1 MARSR
6 VLPGS
11 LRKGVGVVCMTTAFG
26 LFACGDDEGGT
37 DGSGRGGSGGEG
49 ASGAGAGR
57 PSSGGAT
64 SGGAP
69 SSRGGAPAE
78 GGASP
83 GGAPA
88 EGGAAQGGAAAE
100 GGADAGGEAGVGGE
114 GGQQGRQN
122 TRKLN
127 GPNGTLISLVND
139 LRGLTYAADG
149 KIYASG
155 HVGANI
161 TYPAAV
167 DRMVAVVRFNADGT
181 LDTSFDGDG
190 IKTLN
195 LRTRIAVDEA
205 VTNDGDEG
213 SIGIVELA
221 NGDIVVQANVR
232 DLGGRGRDVVLLRLN
247 RHGAPVASFGTGG
260 VRKLDFGWSDAD
272 NAAWPTATSAPAD
285 DSWGIALD
293 RSGDVEKIV
302 VFAHGSAKRDPLLE
316 DPLLQRTDNDRYVT
330 RVLASTGAIDP
341 EFNGGEVF
349 TFNTEGVLPDNA
361 RRGIVEEDGSI
372 VSSGY
377 TNFGPGLGN
386 HVVIAR
392 LLPDG
397 APDESFGFG
406 VPALPGVAIA
416 NPFLDDGGVT
426 EVYQIGKQS
435 SGRYVTTGYG
445 RATAADTASSYD
457 FATTLEVD
465 LVSVGLL
472 PGALDPAYGVEGA
485 NAIQSEL
492 LALGN
497 TEDRGRDLV
506 VLEDDRVVH
515 AGRLGPNPALFVTT
529 EDGEPDA
536 SLGGVGEG
544 PNGDDTVAGAFG
556 VAALPGTT
564 SHFYAVAVS
573 KDGTRVAA
581 TTNNHS
587 AGVVLTILDVS
598 P

>member
-1 MARSR
+1 MARLS
-6 VLPGS
+6 VLPAS
-11 LRKGVGVVCMTTAFG
+11 LRNGAGVVCVTTAFA
-26 LFACGDDEGGT
+26 LFACGDD
-37 DGSGRGGSGGEG
+37 DGGSGGAAG
-49 ASGAGAGR
+49 NGGSGAGAGAGG
-57 PSSGGAT
+57 PSRGGAT
-64 SGGAP
+64 SGGT
-69 SSRGGAPAE
+69 SSSQGGAPAE

-88 EGGAAQGGAAAE
+88 EGGAAQGGAPAE
-100 GGADAGGEAGVGGE
+100 GGADSGGEAGAGGE
-114 GGQQGRQN
+114 GGERPGQQNG
-122 TRKLN
+122 RKLN
-127 GPNGTLISLVND
+127 GPNGTLVSQVND

-181 LDTSFDGDG
+181 LDSTFDGDG

-195 LRTRIAVDEA
+195 LRTRIAVDEV

-221 NGDIVVQANVR
+221 NTDIIVQANVR

-260 VRKLDFGWSDAD
+260 VRKLDFGWLEAD
-272 NAAWPTATSAPAD
+272 NAAWPIATSAPAD
-285 DSWGIALD
+285 DSWGIAVD
-293 RSGDVEKIV
+293 RSGDAEKIV

-341 EFNGGEVF
+341 EFNAGEVF

-406 VPALPGVAIA
+406 TPAIPGVAIA
-416 NPFLDDGGVT
+416 NPFLEDGGVT

-445 RATAADTASSYD
+445 RATAAETISSYD
-457 FATTLEVD
+457 FATTEEVD

-485 NAIQSEL
+485 HAIQSEL
-492 LALGN
+492 LNLGN
-497 TEDRGRDLV
+497 TEDRGRDLI
-506 VLEDDRVVH
+506 VLEDNRVVH

-544 PNGDDTVAGAFG
+544 PNGDDTVAGAFS

-564 SHFYAVAVS
+564 SHFYAVAAS
-573 KDGTRVAA
+573 ADGTRVAA